1 MLEIGVNYDVVLGL
15 SMIGILGALWGIH
28 KDLRTLVDKKDK

>member
-1 MLEIGVNYDVVLGL
+1 MITSNEIVLGL
-15 SMIGILGALWGIH
+15 FMVGILGALWGIH